1 MIAALSAKIWF
12 EWKILATILVLLLVL
27 RIQYDFPGLVELPV
41 IFWLCYF
48 WINDAKY
55 NKKIWQNGF
64 FGKLLA
70 QAETKNMS
78 LPFAKRLVRALYGII
93 GITVFGLAVTCVML
107 VLLLIVNYRLANFI
121 YWLLLL
127 TGFAGVFC
135 ILLGMEYFYQKRN
148 RNLARSLEQLS
159 KRITEISSGHYEPA
173 DMVKAEDSD
182 IRAMEEALEQIG
194 QGMETA
200 IEERIKS
207 ERMKVELVANVS
219 HDIKTPLTSIISYI
233 ELLKQEE
240 NLSPEIQD
248 YIRILEE
255 KSERLKNM
263 VQDVFSVSKAA
274 SGQLAVEMEEIDFG
288 KLLRQTLAD
297 MDGEIQKSP
306 YKFKIDIPKE
316 AVMVYA
322 DGDRMYR
329 VFQNLI
335 GNALKYS
342 LEGSRIYISLKTEKN
357 G

>member
-1 MIAALSAKIWF
+1 MIHQYTTVVDTMTDILMRGVYITFIVIFLLSFIILLAFHFLVYRPLHKITEAATQYASGNLEYEIPVTTEDEMGYLSAS
-12 EWKILATILVLLLVL
+12 LNYMSSQL
-27 RIQYDFPGLVELPV
+27 RD
-41 IFWLCYF
+41 
-48 WINDAKY
+48 
-55 NKKIWQNGF
+55 
-64 FGKLLA
+64 
-70 QAETKNMS
+70 
-78 LPFAKRLVRALYGII
+78 
-93 GITVFGLAVTCVML
+93 
-107 VLLLIVNYRLANFI
+107 
-121 YWLLLL
+121 
-127 TGFAGVFC
+127 
-135 ILLGMEYFYQKRN
+135 MEDYQK
-148 RNLARSLEQLS
+148 
-159 KRITEISSGHYEPA
+159 KF
-173 DMVKAEDSD
+173 
-182 IRAMEEALEQIG
+182 
-194 QGMETA
+194 
-200 IEERIKS
+200 
-207 ERMKVELVANVS
+207 VANVS

-357 G
+357 AAVADIRNTSRSELKQDVDFTARFTRGDESRTDGGSGLGLSIAKSFTEACGGIFEVETMADLFTVKVSFELRQQ

>member
-1 MIAALSAKIWF
+1 
-12 EWKILATILVLLLVL
+12 
-27 RIQYDFPGLVELPV
+27 
-41 IFWLCYF
+41 
-48 WINDAKY
+48 
-55 NKKIWQNGF
+55 
-64 FGKLLA
+64 
-70 QAETKNMS
+70 
-78 LPFAKRLVRALYGII
+78 
-93 GITVFGLAVTCVML
+93 
-107 VLLLIVNYRLANFI
+107 
-121 YWLLLL
+121 
-127 TGFAGVFC
+127 
-135 ILLGMEYFYQKRN
+135 
-148 RNLARSLEQLS
+148 
-159 KRITEISSGHYEPA
+159 
-173 DMVKAEDSD
+173 
-182 IRAMEEALEQIG
+182 
-194 QGMETA
+194 META

-335 GNALKYS
+335 GNPL
-342 LEGSRIYISLKTEKN
+342 L
-357 G
+357 